1 MHIYFTSNQLTLFH
15 CLLNFQIECAK
26 LIQSARNLSLHIRS
40 CNLYKKCCHINVP
53 EIREFP
59 ISGKFLQQNIHMYS
73 LLVKKKSVTLENS
86 RKWDHSNASFVLNS
100 KLINYPKLTGSRI
113 MYFTHF
119 LLKRTFFSKH
129 PMYNRIEELSNFA
142 IIIKT
147 VSLT

>member
-26 LIQSARNLSLHIRS
+26 SIQSARNLSLDIRS

-73 LLVKKKSVTLENS
+73 LLVKKIRYPWKLEEVRS
-86 RKWDHSNASFVLNS
+86 LECKFCFKFKIDKLS
-100 KLINYPKLTGSRI
+100 KAYRVSHHVFHTCSS
-113 MYFTHF
+113 Y
-119 LLKRTFFSKH
+119 SKH

-142 IIIKT
+142 IIMKT

>member
-26 LIQSARNLSLHIRS
+26 LIQSARNLSLDIRS

-73 LLVKKKSVTLENS
+73 LLVKKI
-86 RKWDHSNASFVLNS
+86 RYPNASFVLNS

-142 IIIKT
+142 IIMKT